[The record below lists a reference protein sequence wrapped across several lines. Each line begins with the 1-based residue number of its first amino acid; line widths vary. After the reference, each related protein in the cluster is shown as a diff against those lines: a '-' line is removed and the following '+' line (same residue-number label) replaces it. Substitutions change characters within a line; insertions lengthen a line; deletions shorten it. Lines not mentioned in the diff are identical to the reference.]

1 MCIPTK
7 LQQNI
12 IDRTKEGDAIAKF
25 LFDTM
30 QGQHTDAKFNHRLEA
45 AKHLIRYGF
54 PNAECET
61 AADRLSRA
69 GGNPEGQGE
78 DETPVQSPLS
88 PGERARACPELAE
101 GVRGEE
107 IAAPVTHL
115 DILNYEIAH
124 LIRHETAEGHTLVE
138 FLIHTMT
145 GRDRPFTPKK
155 FCIKPA
161 DRMAAAREL
170 LRRGF
175 GDLGSRRKQSDGNDE
190 SNTYDTLHTDLAKR
204 MREYSERGTDTV
216 RFLLEVMSD
225 PNPEEEFT
233 IHHRMS
239 AAQELLR
246 RGWDTN
252 YDNIRPEHL
261 TDYWRDKESS
271 CLSIGQKKTLSGLST
286 SIDDYDNYDDTDYE
300 AIAKEI
306 REEEDRDVN
315 SKLLRFQETVPS
327 SRHSSE
333 SRNLEDLQAA
343 SPATKLPLPQGEG
356 WGEGKETNAPS
367 TPTLP
372 KSLPQSKSEN
382 EPTADRKSIIK
393 EFKEAMDKGDER
405 AALRAE
411 AKYRRIDVKP
421 EKNIYDYGPN
431 DPDPTVDYYFEPLST
446 EEQAKFDKEDRREHG
461 LTEEEIAEY
470 SAIST
475 PEGKSD
481 PLSAACRSRRHPQ
494 HAHPPQPARRQAQKP
509 HHPQPISHPAGP
521 VRLCQ
526 LHSPD
531 SFGITSGVR
540 RLAAAKHSAQSL
552 PQCYNCRTC
561 SQALQGTTATRRQTI
576 DRRTSRLPRSRIW
589 RIHCISSLGHATRR
603 SGSGGR

>member
-12 IDRTKEGDAIAKF
+12 ISFTKDGEHIARF
-25 LFDTM
+25 LTETV
-30 QGQHTDAKFNHRLEA
+30 QGKTPGVKVNHRLEA

-54 PNAECET
+54 PDTDCET
-61 AADRLSRA
+61 TSDRLSRA
-69 GGNPEGQGE
+69 GGNPEGQGG

-88 PGERARACPELAE
+88 PGETCLPLRSMSLSQNREQ
-101 GVRGEE
+101 GVRVRGEE
-107 IAAPVTHL
+107 TAAPVTHL
-115 DILNYEIAH
+115 DIINYQIAH
-124 LIRHETAEGHTLVE
+124 LIRHETAEGHTIVN
-138 FLIHTMT
+138 FLMDTMT
-145 GRDRPFTPKK
+145 GRGRPFTPKK
-155 FCIKPA
+155 FRIKPA

-175 GDLGSRRKQSDGNDE
+175 GDLGSRRKPSDSTDE
-190 SNTYDTLHTDLAKR
+190 ANAYDTLHTDLAKR

-225 PNPEEEFT
+225 PDPDLEFT

-252 YDNIRPEHL
+252 HDNIKPKHL
-261 TDYWRDKESS
+261 QAYWQDKESPR
-271 CLSIGQKKTLSGLST
+271 LSIGQKKTQARLST

-300 AIAKEI
+300 AIAKEM
-306 REEEDRDVN
+306 REEEDRDDN
-315 SKLLRFQETVPS
+315 SKPLRFQETVPS

-333 SRNLEDLQAA
+333 SRNPEDRQAA

-356 WGEGKETNAPS
+356 WGEGEKSPTSKSDNTPS

-372 KSLPQSKSEN
+372 KSLPHMESGD
-382 EPTADRKSIIK
+382 EPANRKAIIK
-393 EFKEAMDKGDER
+393 EFKEAMDRGDER

-431 DPDPTVDYYFEPLST
+431 DPDPTIDYYFEPLNS

-461 LTEEEIAEY
+461 LTEEEIADF
-470 SAIST
+470 SGIPAQKA
-475 PEGKSD
+475 KSD
-481 PLSAACRSRRHPQ
+481 PLKKLADTAA
-494 HAHPPQPARRQAQKP
+494 AHNT
-509 HHPQPISHPAGP
+509 PILPNP
-521 VRLCQ
+521 
-526 LHSPD
+526 
-531 SFGITSGVR
+531 
-540 RLAAAKHSAQSL
+540 LAAKRKN
-552 PQCYNCRTC
+552 P
-561 SQALQGTTATRRQTI
+561 TI
-576 DRRTSRLPRSRIW
+576 RSP
-589 RIHCISSLGHATRR
+589 
-603 SGSGGR
+603 

>member
-1 MCIPTK
+1 MCKQTAIQMK
-7 LQQNI
+7 I
-12 IDRTKEGDAIAKF
+12 RRRTGNGDMIANF
-25 LFDTM
+25 LIDTM

-54 PNAECET
+54 PDEARQQGQFDLNRSKVENADKKIPSPSTGEGW
-61 AADRLSRA
+61 D
-69 GGNPEGQGE
+69 GGDNPPQ
-78 DETPVQSPLS
+78 
-88 PGERARACPELAE
+88 
-101 GVRGEE
+101 
-107 IAAPVTHL
+107 PVTHL
-115 DILNYEIAH
+115 DILNYQIAH
-124 LIRHETAEGHTLVE
+124 LIRHETAEGHTVVNFLVD
-138 FLIHTMT
+138 IMT

-155 FCIKPA
+155 FRIKPA

-175 GDLGSRRKQSDGNDE
+175 GELGSRRKLSDPNDE

-225 PNPEEEFT
+225 PDPDLEFT

-252 YDNIRPEHL
+252 HDNIKPKHL
-261 TDYWRDKESS
+261 QAYWQDKESTH
-271 CLSIGQKKTLSGLST
+271 LSIGQKKTQAGLST
-286 SIDDYDNYDDTDYE
+286 SIDDYDNYDDVDYE

-315 SKLLRFQETVPS
+315 SKPLRFQEAVPS

-333 SRNLEDLQAA
+333 SRNLEDRQAA
-343 SPATKLPLPQGEG
+343 SPSTKLPLPQGEG

-372 KSLPQSKSEN
+372 KSQSLNKSED

-393 EFKEAMDKGDER
+393 EFQEAMDKGDER

-431 DPDPTVDYYFEPLST
+431 DPDPTIDYYFEPLNP

-461 LTEEEIAEY
+461 LTDDEPATNG
-470 SAIST
+470 SANQPSPNGTADSPAPIKQAATLHGT
-475 PEGKSD
+475 PILPN
-481 PLSAACRSRRHPQ
+481 PLAAKL
-494 HAHPPQPARRQAQKP
+494 QKP
-509 HHPQPISHPAGP
+509 TI
-521 VRLCQ
+521 R
-526 LHSPD
+526 SP
-531 SFGITSGVR
+531 
-540 RLAAAKHSAQSL
+540 
-552 PQCYNCRTC
+552 
-561 SQALQGTTATRRQTI
+561 
-576 DRRTSRLPRSRIW
+576 
-589 RIHCISSLGHATRR
+589 
-603 SGSGGR
+603 